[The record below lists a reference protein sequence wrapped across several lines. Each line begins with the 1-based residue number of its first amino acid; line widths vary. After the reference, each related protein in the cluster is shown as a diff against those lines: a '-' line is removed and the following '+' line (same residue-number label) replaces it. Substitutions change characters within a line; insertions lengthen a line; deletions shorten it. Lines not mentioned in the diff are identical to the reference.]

1 MLFDRLDKES
11 TMQKNMQMAKAPGS
25 RLNSDFWKYWTGQT
39 ISNLGSS
46 VTLFALPL
54 LVYKLTGSAI
64 NLGISG
70 AADFLPYLLFG
81 LILGAWTDR
90 VDRKRMMIFTDIARA
105 MIVATIPLLAV
116 LGALPVWWIYVVGFV
131 HSTLTICFEAGQ
143 FAAIPSLVNQDDLV
157 TANGR
162 IQASYSAAQIAGP
175 LLAGLLVAIVALPS
189 LMLIDS
195 LSFLA
200 SSFSLGLI
208 RISFN
213 VKTGEQRARSNI
225 RADVVEGLRY
235 VLSHPVLRNISIM
248 MAMVNFVSS
257 ASYAQLVL
265 FAKVRLAASDV
276 QVSLLF
282 SAASLG
288 VVLMGLLAGP
298 LRKRWSFST
307 VALGALMLEGLLGVA
322 FSLMR
327 LYWIAAI
334 LWLLA
339 GGLGILFNINTGSL
353 RQAIVPNHML
363 GRVISIASVL
373 AWSAIPLGSLLG
385 GFVVS
390 WTHNVALIFSI
401 TGVLTFLISFCF
413 SFTALGH
420 ADRYIPKKEEEVPTT
435 LPKVVGPFTD
445 S

>member
-1 MLFDRLDKES
+1 
-11 TMQKNMQMAKAPGS
+11 MQKQTQTAKMPRK
-25 RLNSDFWKYWTGQT
+25 RLSGDFWKYWTGQT

-54 LVYKLTGSAI
+54 LDYKLTGSAI

-70 AADFLPYLLFG
+70 AANFLPYLLFG

-105 MIVATIPLLAV
+105 AIVATIPLFAV
-116 LGALPVWWIYVVGFV
+116 LGELHVWWIYVVGFV
-131 HSTLTICFEAGQ
+131 HSTLTICFESGE
-143 FAAIPSLVNQDDLV
+143 FAVIPSLVGQDDLV

-175 LLAGLLVAIVALPS
+175 LLAGLLVTVVPLTS
-189 LMLIDS
+189 LMLIDAF
-195 LSFLA
+195 SFLV
-200 SSFSLGLI
+200 SSFSLAII

-213 VKTGEQRARSNI
+213 IRTSEERKKTSIRS
-225 RADVVEGLRY
+225 DMVEGLRY
-235 VLSHPVLRNISIM
+235 VLGHPVLRNISIM
-248 MAMVNFVSS
+248 MAMANFVYN
-257 ASYAQLVL
+257 ASNNQLVL
-265 FAKVRLAASDV
+265 FAKQRLAASDA

-288 VVLMGLLAGP
+288 VVIMGLLAGP

-307 VALGALMLEGLLGVA
+307 VALGALMTEGLLSVVFAQMRWYWVA
-322 FSLMR
+322 AFIWM
-327 LYWIAAI
+327 
-334 LWLLA
+334 LA

-363 GRVISIASVL
+363 GRVMSIATVL

-385 GFVVS
+385 GFVTS
-390 WTHNVALIFSI
+390 WTHNVALVFTIAGI
-401 TGVLTFLISFCF
+401 LTFLIPFSF

-420 ADRYIPKKEEEVPTT
+420 ADRYIPKKEEKDIEEADLQIT
-435 LPKVVGPFTD
+435 
-445 S
+445 

>member
-1 MLFDRLDKES
+1 
-11 TMQKNMQMAKAPGS
+11 MQRNMQTAKTPGNGLS
-25 RLNSDFWKYWTGQT
+25 SDFWKYWTGQT
-39 ISNLGSS
+39 VSNLGSS

-70 AADFLPYLLFG
+70 AANFLPYLLFG

-90 VDRKRMMIFTDIARA
+90 VNRKRMMIFTDVARA
-105 MIVATIPLLAV
+105 LIIATIPLLAV
-116 LGALPVWWIYVVGFV
+116 LGTLPVWWIYVVGFV
-131 HSTLTICFEAGQ
+131 HSTLTICFEAGE

-175 LLAGLLVAIVALPS
+175 LLAGLLVIRVPLTS
-189 LMLIDS
+189 LMLLDA
-195 LSFLA
+195 LSFLV
-200 SSFSLGLI
+200 SSLSIALVRINFNAKKGEGREKTSI
-208 RISFN
+208 RS
-213 VKTGEQRARSNI
+213 
-225 RADVVEGLRY
+225 DVVEGLRY

-248 MAMVNFVSS
+248 MALVNFVAN
-257 ASYAQLVL
+257 ASNNQIVL

-288 VVLMGLLAGP
+288 VVIMGLLAGP

-307 VALGALMLEGLLGVA
+307 VALGALMLEGLLGVV

-327 LYWIAAI
+327 WYWIAAFI
-334 LWLLA
+334 WMLA

-385 GFVVS
+385 GFVIS
-390 WTHNVALIFSI
+390 WTHNVALIFTI
-401 TGVLTFLISFCF
+401 TGILTFLIPFSF

-420 ADRYIPKKEEEVPTT
+420 ADRYIPKKEEKRSEAVAPVP
-435 LPKVVGPFTD
+435 GEA
-445 S
+445 

>member
-1 MLFDRLDKES
+1 
-11 TMQKNMQMAKAPGS
+11 
-25 RLNSDFWKYWTGQT
+25 
-39 ISNLGSS
+39 
-46 VTLFALPL
+46 
-54 LVYKLTGSAI
+54 KLTGSAI
-64 NLGISG
+64 NLGISS
-70 AADFLPYLLFG
+70 ASNFLPYLLFG

-90 VDRKRMMIFTDIARA
+90 VNRKLMMIFADIARA
-105 MIVATIPLLAV
+105 MIVASIPLLAV
-116 LGALPVWWIYVVGFV
+116 LGALPVWWIYVVGFL

-189 LMLIDS
+189 LMLIDA
-195 LSFLA
+195 LSFLV
-200 SSFSLGLI
+200 SSFSLALI

-213 VKTGEQRARSNI
+213 VKTGEQRAKTSI
-225 RADVVEGLRY
+225 RHDVVEGLRY
-235 VLSHPVLRNISIM
+235 VLSHPVLRNISMM
-248 MAMVNFVSS
+248 MAMVNFVST

-265 FAKVRLAASDV
+265 FAKVRLAASDG

-288 VVLMGLLAGP
+288 VVIMGLLAGP

-307 VALGALMLEGLLGVA
+307 VALGALMLEGLLGVV

-327 LYWIAAI
+327 WYWIAAI
-334 LWLLA
+334 LWMLI
-339 GGLGILFNINTGSL
+339 GGIGILFNINTGSL

-385 GFVVS
+385 GFAIS
-390 WTHNVALIFSI
+390 WTHNVALVFAI
-401 TGVLTFLISFCF
+401 TGTLTFLIPFCF

-420 ADRYIPKKEEEVPTT
+420 ADRYIPKKEEQASEYAPT
-435 LPKVVGPFTD
+435 